1 MGVYKRNNKLWIS
14 FTFQEIQCRE
24 PIGLDDTAA
33 NREEALLMCSQI
45 KRQIKHG
52 IFDYIKWFPESQ
64 NLTKFGYKK
73 EENDQAIIH
82 EDPTV
87 EDLADEW
94 LENCKKRG
102 KKIKTLRSYADYRNR
117 TVKILG
123 KKKIKNLK
131 LRDLDNF
138 IEKLLDAGYDP
149 KTIKNTRLCL
159 SQIYKLALKKEIV
172 NKNLM
177 SECEGV
183 PLLEKEI
190 HPFNEYE
197 VKKILGHV
205 KEHKPK
211 FYAMFCVLLLTGMR
225 LGETLAMKWENY
237 NKKDGT
243 YFVCENVSLGKIVP
257 PKTKGSIRKLK
268 LPKTVTKALNDHF
281 DNFRVEGSEFIFN
294 TQFGI
299 HYNKAENIKKNVW
312 IPTLKKL
319 GIEYRIMYQC
329 RHTYASLSLMA
340 GDTPAFVARNLGHT
354 SLRMVYETYARYVD
368 NGNES
373 NLENYLEIA

>member
-14 FTFQEIQCRE
+14 FTYMEIQCRE

-33 NREEALLMCSQI
+33 NREEASLMCNQI
-45 KRQIKHG
+45 KRQIRAG
-52 IFDYIKWFPESQ
+52 SFDYSKWFPESK
-64 NLTKFGYKK
+64 NLVKFGYKK
-73 EENDQAIIH
+73 KEKEQTTIYEN
-82 EDPTV
+82 PTV
-87 EDLADEW
+87 EELADEW

-102 KKIKTLRSYADYRNR
+102 KKRKTLISYSDYRNR

-123 KKKIKNLK
+123 KKRIRDLKI
-131 LRDLDNF
+131 RDLDHF

-183 PLLEKEI
+183 SIKNKKI
-190 HPFNEYE
+190 YPFNDDE
-197 VKKILGHV
+197 VDKIL
-205 KEHKPK
+205 EHIEKNKPK
-211 FYAMFCVLLLTGMR
+211 FYAMFKVLLLTGMR
-225 LGETLAMKWENY
+225 VGEVLAMKWENY
-237 NKKDGT
+237 NRENGT
-243 YFVCENVSLGKIVP
+243 YFVCESVSLGEIGP
-257 PKTKGSIRKLK
+257 PKTQGSIRKVK
-268 LPKTVTKALNDHF
+268 LITSVVKALNYHY
-281 DNFRVEGSEFIFN
+281 DNFRVEGSKFIFN
-294 TQFGI
+294 TQYGT

-329 RHTYASLSLMA
+329 RHTYASISIA
-340 GDTPAFVARNLGHT
+340 EGDTPAFVARNLGHT
-354 SLRMVYETYARYVD
+354 SLKMVYDVYVKD
-368 NGNES
+368 IRDGNRS
-373 NLENYLEIA
+373 NLENRF